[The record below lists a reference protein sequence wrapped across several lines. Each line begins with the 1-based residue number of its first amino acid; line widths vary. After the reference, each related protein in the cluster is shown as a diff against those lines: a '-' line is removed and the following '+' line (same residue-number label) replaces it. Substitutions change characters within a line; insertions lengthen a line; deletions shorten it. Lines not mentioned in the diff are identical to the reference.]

1 VFHHLHHHRHHLFQP
16 VISELPFREL
26 SGTSDED
33 RLPPQSQPPCASNGS
48 GKTPSMIRLENVC
61 KSFDHIAVLR
71 NVTLEVS
78 KGEVVCVIGPSGA
91 RQSTM
96 LRCIN
101 HLEALDSGTIY
112 IEGQPVYRYMRDGK
126 LIIDKEKRIEAIR
139 AQVGMVF
146 QAFNLFPHF
155 TALENVMVSPQHVLR
170 EPLSELRPRAL
181 ALMAKVGLS
190 DKIEAYPHE
199 LSGGQQQR
207 VAIARALAM
216 RPKCMLF
223 DEVTS
228 ALDPELVGDVLR
240 VMRTLATEG
249 MTMIVVTHEMGFAR
263 EYSVRVVFMADGMIV
278 EEGPP
283 NEIFSR
289 PSHERTSQF
298 LRSVLQRRQEL
309 GEETVPS
316 A

>member
-1 VFHHLHHHRHHLFQP
+1 
-16 VISELPFREL
+16 
-26 SGTSDED
+26 
-33 RLPPQSQPPCASNGS
+33 
-48 GKTPSMIRLENVC
+48 MIRLEKVC
-61 KSFDHIAVLR
+61 KSFGHIAVLR
-71 NVTLEVS
+71 DVSLEIA

-91 RQSTM
+91 GKSTM

-101 HLEALDSGTIY
+101 HLEALDSGTIS
-112 IEGQPVYRYMRDGK
+112 IEGEPVYRYMRDGK
-126 LIIDKEKRIEAIR
+126 LIIDKDKRIEEVR
-139 AQVGMVF
+139 SQVGMVF
-146 QAFNLFPHF
+146 QSFNLFPHF
-155 TALENVMVSPQHVLR
+155 TALENIMVSPLHVRR
-170 EPLSELRPRAL
+170 EPLAELRPRAL

-190 DKIEAYPHE
+190 DKIDAYPHE

-240 VMRTLATEG
+240 VMRQLALDG

-263 EYSVRVVFMADGMIV
+263 EVADRVVFMADGAIV
-278 EEGPP
+278 EQGRP
-283 NEIFSR
+283 NEIFSD
-289 PSHERTSQF
+289 PKNERTVQF
-298 LRSVLQRRQEL
+298 LRSVLQRRQES
-309 GEETVPS
+309 GEDATPT

>member
-1 VFHHLHHHRHHLFQP
+1 
-16 VISELPFREL
+16 
-26 SGTSDED
+26 
-33 RLPPQSQPPCASNGS
+33 
-48 GKTPSMIRLENVC
+48 MIRLEKIC
-61 KSFDHIAVLR
+61 KSFGHLVVLR
-71 NVTLEVS
+71 DVTLEVD

-91 RQSTM
+91 GKSTM

-101 HLEALDSGTIY
+101 HLETLNSGTIY
-112 IEGQPVYRYMRDGK
+112 IDGQPVYRYMRDGK
-126 LIIDKEKRIEAIR
+126 LVIDREKRVDEIR

-146 QAFNLFPHF
+146 QSFNLFPHF
-155 TALENVMVSPQHVLR
+155 TALENIMVSPLHVLR
-170 EPLSELRPRAL
+170 EPLAELRPRAL

-190 DKIEAYPHE
+190 DKVDAYPHE

-216 RPKCMLF
+216 RPKAMLF

-240 VMRTLATEG
+240 VMRQLAFEG

-263 EYSVRVVFMADGMIV
+263 EVADRVVFMADGAIV

-283 NEIFSR
+283 AEIFSN
-289 PSHERTSQF
+289 PKNERTIQF
-298 LRSVLQRRQEL
+298 LRSVLQRRQDL
-309 GEETVPS
+309 GEETAPS

>member
-1 VFHHLHHHRHHLFQP
+1 
-16 VISELPFREL
+16 
-26 SGTSDED
+26 
-33 RLPPQSQPPCASNGS
+33 
-48 GKTPSMIRLENVC
+48 MIRLEKIC
-61 KSFDHIAVLR
+61 KSFGHLVVLR
-71 NVTLEVS
+71 DVTLEVD

-91 RQSTM
+91 GKSTM

-101 HLEALDSGTIY
+101 HLETLNSGTIY
-112 IEGQPVYRYMRDGK
+112 IEGQPVYRYFRDGK
-126 LIIDKEKRIEAIR
+126 LVIDREKRVDEIR
-139 AQVGMVF
+139 SQVGMVF
-146 QAFNLFPHF
+146 QSFNLFPHF
-155 TALENVMVSPQHVLR
+155 TALENIMVSPLHVLR
-170 EPLSELRPRAL
+170 EPMAELRPRAL

-190 DKIEAYPHE
+190 DKVDAYPHE

-216 RPKCMLF
+216 RPKAMLF

-240 VMRTLATEG
+240 VMRQLAFEG

-263 EYSVRVVFMADGMIV
+263 EVADRVIFMADGAIV

-283 NEIFSR
+283 AEIFSN
-289 PSHERTSQF
+289 PKNERTIQF
-298 LRSVLQRRQEL
+298 LRSVLQRRQDL
-309 GEETVPS
+309 GEETAPS

>member
-1 VFHHLHHHRHHLFQP
+1 
-16 VISELPFREL
+16 
-26 SGTSDED
+26 
-33 RLPPQSQPPCASNGS
+33 
-48 GKTPSMIRLENVC
+48 MIRLEKVC
-61 KSFDHIAVLR
+61 KSFGHIAVLR
-71 NVTLEVS
+71 DVSLEIA

-91 RQSTM
+91 GKSTM

-101 HLEALDSGTIY
+101 HLEALDSGTIS

-126 LIIDKEKRIEAIR
+126 LVIDKEKRIEEVR
-139 AQVGMVF
+139 SQVGMVF
-146 QAFNLFPHF
+146 QSFNLFPHF
-155 TALENVMVSPQHVLR
+155 TALENIMVSPLHVR
-170 EPLSELRPRAL
+170 GEPVAELRPRAL

-190 DKIEAYPHE
+190 DKIDAYPHE

-240 VMRTLATEG
+240 VMRQLATDG

-263 EYSVRVVFMADGMIV
+263 EVADRVVFMADGMVV
-278 EEGPP
+278 EQGAPE
-283 NEIFSR
+283 EIFSN
-289 PSHERTSQF
+289 PKNERTMQF
-298 LRSVLQRRQEL
+298 LRSVLQRRQES
-309 GEETVPS
+309 GEDAAPT